1 MKILQVN
8 KYHYPRGGADRYY
21 LDLGERLE
29 SAGHEVA
36 YFAMNH
42 PRNLK
47 TPWSKYFVSRVSYNE
62 QVWKYALKIPG
73 RTLYSFEAKSKFKRL
88 LHDFKPDVIHVH
100 NIYHQLSPSI
110 LDAATKAKIPVVMHL
125 HDYKLVCPNHAL
137 FVGGK
142 VCEKCLSGNYTACIK
157 QRCVKDS
164 LPASILAAGEMYL
177 HHKVLKIYAK
187 NINLFIAPSL
197 FLKNLLIR
205 AGWPAEKIEVINNAF
220 STGLPVPLTTKRED
234 YFLYYGRLS
243 EEKGVDVIIKAIN
256 NNKNLKLK
264 IAGSGPADIDLQTLG
279 AEAARS
285 NRLDFL
291 GWREGQALSTL
302 IAQARAVIIPSRW
315 YENFPLTAL
324 EALSFGTPIIASNIG
339 GLPEIVNNLN
349 GSLVPPDDASA
360 LEQAMSEVLK
370 GHKTWQEEDIKNSA
384 RIYTPEL
391 NTAKVIKA
399 YEHLIKTNI

>member
-42 PRNLK
+42 PRNLA

-73 RTLYSFEAKSKFKRL
+73 RTLYSLEAKNKFKRL
-88 LHDFKPDVIHVH
+88 LRDFQPDVIHVH

-110 LDAATKAKIPVVMHL
+110 LDAAAQAKIPVIMHL

-142 VCEKCLSGNYTACIK
+142 VCEKCLGGSYTACIK

-164 LPASILAAGEMYL
+164 LTASVLAAAEMYL

-187 NINLFIAPSL
+187 NISLFIAPSL
-197 FLKNLLIR
+197 FLKNLLVK

-220 STGLPVPLTTKRED
+220 STGLPAPLNTDRED

-243 EEKGVDVIIKAIN
+243 EEKGVDVIIKAISL
-256 NNKNLKLK
+256 NKDLKLK
-264 IAGSGPADIDLQTLG
+264 IAGSGPADISLQTLG
-279 AEAARS
+279 AEAAR
-285 NRLDFL
+285 RGQLDFL
-291 GWREGQALSTL
+291 GWREGRALSTL
-302 IAQARAVIIPSRW
+302 IAQAKAVIIPSRW

-324 EALSFGTPIIASNIG
+324 EALSFGTPIIASDIG
-339 GLPEIVNNLN
+339 GLPEIVNSQN
-349 GSLVPPDDASA
+349 GCLVPPDDAVA
-360 LEQAMSEVLK
+360 LEAAMSEVLS
-370 GHKTWQEEDIKNSA
+370 GNKTWHEEEIKNSA
-384 RIYTPEL
+384 RVYIPEL
-391 NTAKVIKA
+391 NTTRVIKV
-399 YEHLIKTNI
+399 YEKLKG